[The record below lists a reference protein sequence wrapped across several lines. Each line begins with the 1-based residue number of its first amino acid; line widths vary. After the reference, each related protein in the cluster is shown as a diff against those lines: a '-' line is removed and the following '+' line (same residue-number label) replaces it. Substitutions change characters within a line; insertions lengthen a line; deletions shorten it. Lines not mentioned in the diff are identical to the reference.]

1 MKNIGSIIL
10 GTMKIQMKNSFIRPM
25 YRFCLLVNPISN
37 TILLYY
43 MFRNSLMDNFMTY
56 VIVGAGLSSLWE
68 CICFSSIGD
77 INRERWSGTLPIIFC
92 APASFNLIILG
103 KIIGNTILSMASI
116 CITILTA
123 KLLFGASIQIVNIL
137 CFLLAF
143 LLAICTFVV
152 ISQVFAYLLTLS
164 RKTTL
169 YMNCLII
176 PIALVCGFIIP
187 VELLPK
193 WILPLSYSL
202 PMTWVVKLIR
212 GTFDVDFTAEEY
224 VFCFIILMVE
234 ILIFTIVFRL
244 LYRIIERKIKINAS
258 LELM

>member
-1 MKNIGSIIL
+1 MKKIVSIIL
-10 GTMKIQMKNSFIRPM
+10 GTMKIQMKNSFVRPM

-43 MFRNSLMDNFMTY
+43 MFRNSMMEDFMTY

-77 INRERWSGTLPIIFC
+77 INRERWYGTLPIIFC
-92 APASFNLIILG
+92 APASFDLIILG
-103 KIIGNTILSMASI
+103 KIIGNTVLSMATL

-123 KLLFGASIQIVNIL
+123 KILFGESIQIANIL

-143 LLAICTFVV
+143 ILAICTFVV
-152 ISQVFAYLLTLS
+152 ISQVFAYLLALS

-169 YMNCLII
+169 YMNCLSI
-176 PIALVCGFIIP
+176 PIALVCGFVIP

-193 WILPLSYSL
+193 WILPISYSL

-212 GTFDVDFTAEEY
+212 GTFDENFRGKEY
-224 VFCFIILMVE
+224 VFCFIILMIE
-234 ILIFTIVFRL
+234 ILIFTIAFRL
-244 LYRIIERKIKINAS
+244 LYRIIERQVKINAS

>member
-1 MKNIGSIIL
+1 M
-10 GTMKIQMKNSFIRPM
+10 
-25 YRFCLLVNPISN
+25 
-37 TILLYY
+37 
-43 MFRNSLMDNFMTY
+43 
-56 VIVGAGLSSLWE
+56 A
-68 CICFSSIGD
+68 
-77 INRERWSGTLPIIFC
+77 TL
-92 APASFNLIILG
+92 
-103 KIIGNTILSMASI
+103 

-152 ISQVFAYLLTLS
+152 ISQVFAAYLLTLS

-169 YMNCLII
+169 YMNCLSI

-212 GTFDVDFTAEEY
+212 GTFDVNFTGKEY
-224 VFCFIILMVE
+224 VFCFIILIIE
-234 ILIFTIVFRL
+234 ILIFTIGIRL
-244 LYRIIERKIKINAS
+244 LYRIIDRKVKINAS